1 MITLCLS
8 LMAHARNGREY
19 DVVVYG
25 GSPAAISAAVQ
36 VKRMGLECVIVCPD
50 KRIGGLTTGG
60 LGQTDIGNKNAF
72 GGIALEFYR
81 DIAAWY
87 RGQRRICLQRRRRA
101 GRSRRERR
109 APASVSDRLRF
120 NRAETRRMR

>member
-1 MITLCLS
+1 MKKQISMITLCLS

-36 VKRMGLECVIVCPD
+36 VKRMGLECVVVCPD
-50 KRIGGLTTGG
+50 KRIGGQTTGR

-72 GGIALEFYR
+72 GGIASPYR
-81 DIAAWY
+81 SILLNSYCHAWSCTPSY
-87 RGQRRICLQRRRRA
+87 WLRRA
-101 GRSRRERR
+101 REEGVEEGT
-109 APASVSDRLRF
+109 SGK
-120 NRAETRRMR
+120 

>member
-1 MITLCLS
+1 MKMQISMIILCLS

-36 VKRMGLECVIVCPD
+36 VKRMGLECVVVCPD

-87 RGQRRICLQRRRRA
+87 RDEKHWTIIIK
-101 GRSRRERR
+101 
-109 APASVSDRLRF
+109 
-120 NRAETRRMR
+120 T